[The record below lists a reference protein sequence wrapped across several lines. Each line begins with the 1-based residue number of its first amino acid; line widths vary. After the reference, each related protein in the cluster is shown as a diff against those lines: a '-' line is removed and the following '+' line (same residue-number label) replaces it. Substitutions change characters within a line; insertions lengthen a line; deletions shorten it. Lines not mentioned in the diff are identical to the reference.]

1 MHFISNPIKFSRFSF
16 KQLWVNNQQA
26 RFAEGLT
33 LVSQEWRE
41 TCEQWK
47 GFLKIPLIKCGVW
60 SPFDNHGQSFF
71 PSIYGPNAS
80 KQPVTVVKFY
90 RRLYHLPPKHTNVR
104 NVRKKIG
111 RLWWAKSL
119 SILASLLKL
128 RRYFRRCWQTF
139 AKWSSSN
146 LGKNPWKGLLFW
158 IGNLSFHRCRV
169 KIKIIKKSMLKNI

>member
-1 MHFISNPIKFSRFSF
+1 MHFVSNPIKFSRFSF

-33 LVSQEWRE
+33 FVSQEWRE

-47 GFLKIPLIKCGVW
+47 GFLKIPLIKCWVW
-60 SPFDNHGQSFF
+60 SPFYNHGQSF
-71 PSIYGPNAS
+71 SID
-80 KQPVTVVKFY
+80 
-90 RRLYHLPPKHTNVR
+90 LWPKR
-104 NVRKKIG
+104 NETARHSRKILQTLVSLAPQAYKRQKRQKKIG
-111 RLWWAKSL
+111 RLWWANSL

-139 AKWSSSN
+139 VKWSSSN

-169 KIKIIKKSMLKNI
+169 KIKIIKKSILKNI